1 MGKLIECKNLSVR
14 LQGKCLYENLNF
26 TVNESDRYI
35 FWGPNGAGK
44 SLLLKLIH
52 LGHNGLLAE
61 KYKGLAVSGQILDK
75 NGRDLINP
83 SAEERKIAYV
93 SQEEIFRK
101 NETVKEMCQ
110 MSCYGMGVE
119 LDEERFDFFLREF
132 GLYDKKNK
140 RISNNLSS
148 GEAKIIHI
156 ISRLLTLKNVD
167 LLLLDEPLNHLS
179 FENSKTFNRLMLEE
193 INKNPKLGIV
203 MVSHC
208 KAVTFPNKAIK
219 YDSRSRTLADPPYQ
233 SYDCFSDEE
242 E

>member
-75 NGRDLINP
+75 NGRELINP

-93 SQEEIFRK
+93 SQETIPRE

-110 MSCYGMGVE
+110 ISCYGMGVE
-119 LDEERFDFFLREF
+119 FDEERFDFFFVSSVYMTRKI
-132 GLYDKKNK
+132 KK
-140 RISNNLSS
+140 
-148 GEAKIIHI
+148 HQI
-156 ISRLLTLKNVD
+156 ISV
-167 LLLLDEPLNHLS
+167 
-179 FENSKTFNRLMLEE
+179 LERQ
-193 INKNPKLGIV
+193 KLFI
-203 MVSHC
+203 
-208 KAVTFPNKAIK
+208 
-219 YDSRSRTLADPPYQ
+219 L
-233 SYDCFSDEE
+233 
-242 E
+242 

>member
-119 LDEERFDFFLREF
+119 LDEESTFTSTKVTYYLF
-132 GLYDKKNK
+132 
-140 RISNNLSS
+140 
-148 GEAKIIHI
+148 II
-156 ISRLLTLKNVD
+156 TV
-167 LLLLDEPLNHLS
+167 LLLLALSIVSTNETLLN
-179 FENSKTFNRLMLEE
+179 FTNQA
-193 INKNPKLGIV
+193 IYDGLG
-203 MVSHC
+203 
-208 KAVTFPNKAIK
+208 
-219 YDSRSRTLADPPYQ
+219 Y
-233 SYDCFSDEE
+233 
-242 E
+242 